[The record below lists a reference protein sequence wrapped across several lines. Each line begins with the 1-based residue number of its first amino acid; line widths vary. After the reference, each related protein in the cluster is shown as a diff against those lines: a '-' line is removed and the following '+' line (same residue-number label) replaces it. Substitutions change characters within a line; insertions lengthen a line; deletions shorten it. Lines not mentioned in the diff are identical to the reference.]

1 MLQKRVFVF
10 STSYW
15 ILFHDTETE
24 EQSTYKADELH
35 KGSGDGVRCVA
46 GHDSNAIF
54 AFAEMGSSSRVLVK
68 SYPSF
73 GTVTELRNPET
84 QSYLSLCFC
93 DTDHLIALS
102 GINTFAM
109 EVWNWRTSQL
119 LGVQRTDVLS
129 ISQSIG

>member
-1 MLQKRVFVF
+1 MLQKSVFIF

-24 EQSTYKADELH
+24 KQSTYTADHL

-54 AFAEMGSSSRVLVK
+54 AFAEMGPSPRVLVK
-68 SYPSF
+68 SYPCF

-84 QSYLSLCFC
+84 QSYLSLCFS
-93 DTDHLIALS
+93 DRDHLVALS
-102 GINTFAM
+102 GINSFAM

-129 ISQSIG
+129 VSQSIG